1 MSYKPS
7 EKKIGF
13 LGAGQLG
20 KMLAQEASKL
30 DLELHFLDK
39 SKDYPAGKVSR
50 FLTEG
55 DFNNYDDVLNFGRS
69 VDVLSIEIEQVNTEA
84 LGQLQLEGVKVFP
97 QPEIIRLIQD
107 KGLQKQF
114 LLTHGIPTAPFTL
127 FDSTDSIVSMVQTGM
142 IKFPFVQKLRKGGY
156 DGKGVEIIRSFE
168 DFPKLMEGPSL
179 VEEMADIVKEISI
192 ITVRNEHGEIR
203 NYPAVEMLF
212 HPSANLVEYLLCPA
226 EIPEQV
232 LVHANRLALELTEQ
246 LSIVGLLAI
255 EMFVLKDGHIWIN
268 EMAPRPHNS
277 GHHTLDNGATSQF
290 ENHLRA
296 ILDLPLGP
304 TEGEPW
310 SIMVN
315 LLGAENFSGPAA
327 YEGLEDCLAI
337 PGVHIHLYGKEE
349 TRPHRKM
356 GHVTITDKNLAS
368 CREKAN
374 FVQQTLKVKA

>member
-55 DFNNYDDVLNFGRS
+55 DFNKYHDVLNFGRS

-97 QPEIIRLIQD
+97 QPEIIRLLQD

-315 LLGAENFSGPAA
+315 LLGAENFSGPAV

>member
-315 LLGAENFSGPAA
+315 LLGAENFSGPAV

>member
-55 DFNNYDDVLNFGRS
+55 DFNKYHDVLNFGRS

-315 LLGAENFSGPAA
+315 LLGAENFSGPAV